1 MKIQRP
7 VYLRKLIDSRFNGM
21 ITILMLVAV
30 ILLGSMTA
38 NAKTTKKKSNSKART
53 TQTASSKELPKFE
66 DFYVWG
72 YNPFLEKNG
81 YLIQNKKSLQS
92 NLSKIGYSY
101 KGIETIHMTGDFY
114 KFNRTG
120 GPELLISEET
130 AGEDIYIR
138 FKNNSALKEYWDYLK
153 SIGFKE
159 TPDNGRRWESETI
172 YEMKKDNVITSYS
185 TGNMYGHH
193 NTIVFFSHDPL

>member
-1 MKIQRP
+1 MKKI
-7 VYLRKLIDSRFNGM
+7 
-21 ITILMLVAV
+21 ITICLL
-30 ILLGSMTA
+30 ILTILIGCMPLE
-38 NAKTTKKKSNSKART
+38 AKTTKKKSKTKTTQPAPSKAF
-53 TQTASSKELPKFE
+53 PKFE
-66 DFYVWG
+66 YFYQWG

-101 KGIETIHMTGDFY
+101 KGTKTIHMTGEFY

-120 GPELLISEET
+120 GPDLLISEET
-130 AGEDIYIR
+130 SGEDIQMI
-138 FKNNSALKEYWDYLK
+138 FKNNSALKEYWEYLK

-172 YEMKKDNVITSYS
+172 YEMKRDNVTACYS
-185 TGNMYGHH
+185 TGHMYGQL

>member
-1 MKIQRP
+1 MK
-7 VYLRKLIDSRFNGM
+7 KLA
-21 ITILMLVAV
+21 TILVLVSAL
-30 ILLGSMTA
+30 IFGGM
-38 NAKTTKKKSNSKART
+38 NIEAKTTKKKSNSKSRT
-53 TQTASSKELPKFE
+53 TQTSSSKELPKFE
-66 DFYVWG
+66 DFYQWG

-101 KGIETIHMTGDFY
+101 KGIETVHMTGDFY

-130 AGEDIYIR
+130 AGEDICMR
-138 FKNNSALKEYWDYLK
+138 FKNNSALKEYWEYLK

-159 TPDNGRRWESETI
+159 TPDNGRKWESETI

-185 TGNMYGHH
+185 TGHMYGLH
-193 NTIVFFSHDPL
+193 NTIVFLSHDPL

>member
-1 MKIQRP
+1 MKKI
-7 VYLRKLIDSRFNGM
+7 V
-21 ITILMLVAV
+21 TILMLVATIFV
-30 ILLGSMTA
+30 GGMTIDA
-38 NAKTTKKKSNSKART
+38 QTTKKKST
-53 TQTASSKELPKFE
+53 TKTAQTASSKVLPKFE

-101 KGIETIHMTGDFY
+101 KGIQLIHMTGDFY
-114 KFNRTG
+114 KFNRPG

-130 AGEDIYIR
+130 AGADIYIR
-138 FKNNSALKEYWDYLK
+138 FKNNSSLKEYWEYLK

-185 TGNMYGHH
+185 TGELYGRH
-193 NTIVFFSHDPL
+193 NTIVFFSHERL